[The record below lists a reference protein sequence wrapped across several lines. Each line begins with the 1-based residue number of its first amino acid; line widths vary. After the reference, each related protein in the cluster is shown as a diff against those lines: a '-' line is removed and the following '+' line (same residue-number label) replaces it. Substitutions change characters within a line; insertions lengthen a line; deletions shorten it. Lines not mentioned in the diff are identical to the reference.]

1 MQASKSTWNTRH
13 KLSCLLVCLC
23 TLVMFGC
30 GPSDGRL
37 PVAGVI
43 ICDGQPLAEAS
54 VAFVGGGGGA
64 ISTGSTDKDGRFSIR
79 AAPGKNKVSVAKM
92 DSANA
97 AEWADIPE
105 EDQLAGT
112 PEEMAQAM
120 KNAPKPLVAQ
130 RYFNSETSG
139 IEYDVVPNMAEVTIE
154 VTKQ

>member
-1 MQASKSTWNTRH
+1 MQASKSNRNLRR
-13 KLSCLLVCLC
+13 KLPYLLLCLFTSYSL
-23 TLVMFGC
+23 GC
-30 GPSDGRL
+30 GPSDGRI
-37 PVAGVI
+37 PVAGVVM
-43 ICDGQPLAEAS
+43 CDGQPLAEAS

-64 ISTGSTDKDGRFSIR
+64 ISTASTDKNGRFSIR

-139 IEYDVVPNMAEVTIE
+139 IEYDVVPDMAEVTIE
-154 VTKQ
+154 VSKQ